1 MAERSYEYII
11 VGGGLAG
18 ASAVEG
24 IRELDKAGAILLVGI
39 ERHLPYDRPHLSKK
53 LWFGKKTVEQIF
65 VHDRDYYDRAG
76 VTMVAGDTVSS
87 LDPKKKTTATAGG
100 SQFQYNKLLLATGG
114 TPRVLSIPGGDLEG
128 ISYFRTLDD
137 YLTLRAGAGPGASA
151 VVIGGGFIGSEIA
164 AALAINKVSV
174 TMIFPEPY
182 LVSRIFPEALGTAIT
197 AQYRAKG
204 VTMLANEK
212 PASIRRKGARFVTRV
227 GSGRE
232 IESDLVVVGI
242 GIAPSLD
249 LPRKAGLVTGNGI
262 IVDDYLQASLPD
274 IYAAGDIAFFPYQA
288 LGMQTRVEH
297 WDNALNQG
305 KQAGRNMA
313 GGREPYAYMPYFFSD
328 LFEFGFEAVG
338 EIDSRLETFADWQ
351 KKNDTGVV
359 YYLRDG
365 TIRGAMMCNV
375 WDKVEAARGLIRQGS
390 RVTKERLVGLIR

>member
-1 MAERSYEYII
+1 MPERLYEYSI

-24 IRELDKAGAILLVGI
+24 IRELDKAGSILLVGS
-39 ERHLPYDRPHLSKK
+39 EKHLPYDRPPLTKK
-53 LWFGKKTVEQIF
+53 LWFGKKTIEQIF
-65 VHDRDYYDRAG
+65 LHDETYYEREG
-76 VTMVAGDTVSS
+76 VTVAAGDTVSS
-87 LDPKKKTTATAGG
+87 VDPEKKTITTAEGK
-100 SQFQYNKLLLATGG
+100 QFQYNKLLLATGG

-137 YLTLRAGAGPGASA
+137 YVRLRAGAKPGASA

-164 AALAINKVSV
+164 AALTINKVAV

-182 LVSRIFPEALGTAIT
+182 LVNRIFPEALGQAIMAHFQGQGIT
-197 AQYRAKG
+197 LL
-204 VTMLANEK
+204 TNEK
-212 PASIRRKGARFVTRV
+212 PASIRRKGTRFLTRI
-227 GSGRE
+227 GSGQE
-232 IESDLVVVGI
+232 IESDLLIVGI

-262 IVDDYLQASLPD
+262 IVDEYLQTSLPD
-274 IYAAGDIAFFPYQA
+274 IYAAGDIAFFPYQS
-288 LGMQTRVEH
+288 LGIQTRVEH

-313 GGREPYAYMPYFFSD
+313 GGREPYTYMPYFFSD

-351 KKNDTGVV
+351 KENDTGVV
-359 YYLRDG
+359 YYLKNG
-365 TIRGAMMCNV
+365 TVRGAMMCNV
-375 WDKVEAARGLIRQGS
+375 WDKVETARNLIKQAS
-390 RVTKERLVGLIR
+390 RVTKESLIGLIR